1 MAGTVTDDAEN
12 NQQTEQRS
20 GPGRLHLGSKPGLEP
35 CIPGDNRPSIFIPG
49 LHGRAGL
56 RGGRLMRLIALA
68 VLVGMI
74 AIIGAILMLG
84 WIYEG
89 PRRLV
94 RLAAVKAY

>member
-1 MAGTVTDDAEN
+1 
-12 NQQTEQRS
+12 
-20 GPGRLHLGSKPGLEP
+20 
-35 CIPGDNRPSIFIPG
+35 
-49 LHGRAGL
+49 
-56 RGGRLMRLIALA
+56 MRLIALA

-94 RLAAVKAY
+94 RLAALKAC